1 MPHPVPAKAAERQRH
16 FVRAFLESV
25 VGTGLSRVLG
35 LAREMVLSAVYG
47 AGAVYDAFLMAYTIP
62 GTFRRF
68 VADEGLTGAM
78 IPALAHAERDGG
90 RPAAERLGNAV
101 LTLLLLVNLA
111 ICLLGIA
118 FAEPLVL
125 AFAWSWRDHPEKLGL
140 ATTLLRWMFPTLTM
154 LSLVSY
160 FEALLNFRGHFFVPK
175 LAPGVVSAGIIAG
188 ALLLTGVFDEPIFA
202 AAAGFLAGGTLHV
215 LIHFPLIWRLW
226 GPVSLRREL
235 TDPRLWAVVRE
246 MGKVVLIGVF
256 AQVNILVLRQ
266 FTAALPDGSVAIYY
280 NATRVADLTWG
291 LIAVAVGSA
300 MLPNLS
306 LSVSERAWDRFRDEL
321 VQGFRLAAFVL
332 LPLSAVLSVFAV
344 PTMAVLFRRGAY
356 SWEAAAAT
364 ASTIQLLVPYM
375 LAVGGINIVKRVYF
389 ALDDRQ
395 TLLGVGALGVLVTAG
410 FGALLFRPW
419 GVPGLAAALSAATLA
434 QFLTYVLLLRRKLGT
449 RLGLDRLW
457 GPLGRMALATLPV
470 VAVLWGA
477 QRLGDW
483 SLGAGSPR
491 NAALFLGGLV
501 GAAAL
506 YLLVAKLLDLRE
518 VDALLGRLVARLRRR

>member
-1 MPHPVPAKAAERQRH
+1 MPQPASATAAQRQRN

-47 AGAVYDAFLMAYTIP
+47 AGAVYDAYLMAFTIP

-78 IPALAHAERDGG
+78 IPALAHSERDGG
-90 RPAAERLGNAV
+90 RPGARRLADEV

-111 ICLLGIA
+111 VCVLGVI

-125 AFAWSWRDHPEKLGL
+125 AFAWSWRDDPEKLGL
-140 ATTLLRWMFPTLTM
+140 ATTLLRWMFPTLAM

-188 ALLLTGVFDEPIFA
+188 ALLLTGAFEEPIFA
-202 AAAGFLAGGTLHV
+202 AAVGFLAGGILHV
-215 LIHFPLIWRLW
+215 LIHLPLVWRLW
-226 GPVSLRREL
+226 GGLSLRRRL
-235 TDPRLWAVVRE
+235 TDPRLWVVVRE

-256 AQVNILVLRQ
+256 AQINLLVLRQ
-266 FTAALPDGSVAIYY
+266 YTAALPDGSVAIYH

-306 LSVSERAWDRFRDEL
+306 LSVTERAWDRFRDDL

-332 LPLSAVLSVFAV
+332 VPLAAVLTVFAV
-344 PTMAVLFRRGAY
+344 PLMAVLFRRGQY
-356 SWEAAAAT
+356 SWEAALAT
-364 ASTIQLLVPYM
+364 ASTIQLLAPYM
-375 LAVGGINIVKRVYF
+375 LAVGGINIVKRIYF

-410 FGALLFRPW
+410 FGALLFRPF
-419 GVPGLAAALSAATLA
+419 GVPGLAAALSAATLT
-434 QFLTYVLLLRRKLGT
+434 QFVTYVLLLRRKLGT
-449 RLGLDRLW
+449 RLGLDRMW
-457 GPLGRMALATLPV
+457 GPLGRMGLATLPV
-470 VAVLWGA
+470 VGVLWA
-477 QRLGDW
+477 ALQLGDW
-483 SLGAGSPR
+483 SLGARSPL
-491 NAALFLGGLV
+491 NAALFLGGLG

-506 YLLVAKLLDLRE
+506 YLLMAKLLDLRE
-518 VDALLGRLVARLRRR
+518 VDALFGRLASRLRRG